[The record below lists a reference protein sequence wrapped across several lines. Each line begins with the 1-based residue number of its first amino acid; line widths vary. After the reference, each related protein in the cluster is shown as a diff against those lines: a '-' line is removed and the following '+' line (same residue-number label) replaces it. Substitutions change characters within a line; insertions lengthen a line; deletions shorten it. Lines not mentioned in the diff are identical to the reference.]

1 MLLFTLDLQDF
12 LRFLKNID
20 AFLEVSG
27 FVGGD
32 WLVKDGGLHFGEFA
46 LNNDVLINLGVGTN
60 IVLVL

>member
-1 MLLFTLDLQDF
+1 MLFTLDLQDF

-20 AFLEVSG
+20 AFVEVSG